1 MELEMAVMRMNDNQ
15 VDHDKLL
22 ESMQSD
28 KTALSRAIAQ
38 NKELKIQLAELQN
51 GFVKMVS
58 GELYRTESR
67 TVDGRIKLITQSASN
82 CYSVPLL
89 PRTDNLSVIT
99 YNKSVD
105 IDNGKELRSET
116 SL

>member
-51 GFVKMVS
+51 GFVKMVN
-58 GELYRTESR
+58 GELY
-67 TVDGRIKLITQSASN
+67 
-82 CYSVPLL
+82 
-89 PRTDNLSVIT
+89 
-99 YNKSVD
+99 
-105 IDNGKELRSET
+105 
-116 SL
+116 